1 MAVKFSRFD
10 IEWWVVKKRFV
21 YIVVALLLLLL
32 AVSGASLYV
41 YLYGNPL
48 RNYEKVV
55 QTATGARFTSLEGA
69 VKVVRAATRETI
81 VANGQTQLYPGDTV
95 QTQEDGR
102 ARISLADGS
111 TMLVRPNS
119 TVIVRENTRSQEGT
133 RTNVRVAV
141 DRGQINVRTEQQPE
155 GTRNVVETPQTQNQL
170 ASQTGATFNVNPES
184 KTEEIRVSSGQ
195 METSTTNGEKTVV
208 RDNEYVAVNPSGT
221 LARREKLLDVPT
233 PVEPHDLQNI
243 SVGGSGAA
251 SVALR
256 WQRPVQGAPAHYRV
270 EVATSPF
277 FVAEGKVI
285 ERDQLVATEFGASDL
300 RPGTY
305 FWRVRASAASGQSSD
320 WSEPQKF
327 VIVPKGTNATVAVA
341 GVSLDYVGGS
351 IYLIRGRA
359 QPGTIIRSQGRETL
373 VGSGGA
379 FQLQITAPFG
389 TREISME
396 AQDPQGNSNQYSY
409 PLASA
414 SSQHR

>member
-10 IEWWVVKKRFV
+10 IEWWVVQKRLV
-21 YIVVALLLLLL
+21 YIVIALLLMLLM
-32 AVSGASLYV
+32 VSGMGLYI

-48 RNYEKVV
+48 RNYEKVA
-55 QTATGARFTSLEGA
+55 QAPAGARFTSLEGA
-69 VKVVRAATRETI
+69 VKVVRSATRETI
-81 VANGQTQLYPGDTV
+81 VANSQTQLYPGDTV

-111 TMLVRPNS
+111 TLVVRPNS
-119 TVIVRENTRSQEGT
+119 TVIVRENTRAVEGQ

-141 DRGQINVRTEQQPE
+141 DRGQITVRTEQQPE

-184 KTEEIRVSSGQ
+184 KTEEIRVSTGQ
-195 METSTTNGEKTVV
+195 METSTTNGEKTTV
-208 RDNEYVAVNPSGT
+208 RDNEYVAVNQSGT

-233 PVEPHDLQNI
+233 PVEPRDLQNI

-256 WQRPVQGAPAHYRV
+256 WQRPVQGSPAHYRV

-305 FWRVRASAASGQSSD
+305 FWRVRASATSGQSSD

-327 VIVPKGTNATVAVA
+327 IVVPISLNATVAVA
-341 GVSLDYVGGS
+341 YV
-351 IYLIRGRA
+351 
-359 QPGTIIRSQGRETL
+359 
-373 VGSGGA
+373 
-379 FQLQITAPFG
+379 
-389 TREISME
+389 
-396 AQDPQGNSNQYSY
+396 
-409 PLASA
+409 
-414 SSQHR
+414 

>member
-10 IEWWVVKKRFV
+10 IEWWVVQKRYL
-21 YIVVALLLLLL
+21 YIVIALLLMLLM
-32 AVSGASLYV
+32 VCGAGLYV

-48 RNYEKVV
+48 KKYERV
-55 QTATGARFTSLEGA
+55 ADAPAGARFTSLEGA
-69 VKVVRAATRETI
+69 VRVVRAATRETI
-81 VANGQTQLYPGDTV
+81 VANSQTQLYPGDTV

-111 TMLVRPNS
+111 TLLVRPNS
-119 TVIVRENTRSQEGT
+119 TVIVRENTRSQEGQ

-184 KTEEIRVSSGQ
+184 KIEEIRVSTGQ
-195 METSTTNGEKTVV
+195 METSTTSGDKTVV
-208 RDNEYVAVNPSGT
+208 RSNEFVAVNQSGT
-221 LARREKLLDVPT
+221 VARRERLLDVPA
-233 PVEPHDLQNI
+233 PIEPRDLQSI
-243 SVGGSGAA
+243 SVGASGAA
-251 SVALR
+251 SVPLR
-256 WQRPVQGAPAHYRV
+256 WQRPAQGAPAHYRV

-300 RPGTY
+300 RPGAY
-305 FWRVRASAASGQSSD
+305 YWRVRASAASGQASE

-327 VIVPKGTNATVAVA
+327 VILPKGTNDSVALA
-341 GVSLDYVGGS
+341 NISFDYVGGS

-359 QPGTIIRSQGRETL
+359 QPGTIVRALGREAL
-373 VGSGGA
+373 VGGNGA
-379 FQLQITAPFG
+379 FQLQITIPAG
-389 TREISME
+389 TRQVTVQ
-396 AQDPQGNSNQYSY
+396 AQDPQGNSNEYSY
-409 PLASA
+409 PIASA
-414 SSQHR
+414 QHR